1 MRLRINKE
9 IQKLS
14 RSSKNVNYAEDHKDF
29 FKLKKESSKS
39 NKTHK
44 SNKIVSSFSPPAT
57 IPKISINSISTNNN
71 SNNINFP
78 IVSPKKSNLLQ
89 LNYLYKQKEASSIN
103 RSGASKPNLN
113 KSRLSVAE
121 GLHKRKSI
129 NSSIINAVNKP
140 IIEHTSQTNLKVIQK
155 ELQFK
160 LLDMSMAIEN
170 TANSDDDDNYF
181 YNEKVSEPKHF
192 KYEIS
197 SLKSD
202 INANRKK
209 SVILGNSANFFNI
222 INFNNKGLK
231 NLNKSHNKG
240 VNNFK
245 KNNAA
250 FFNLTSFRGGNNIK
264 NGRRKSFNTGRNSL
278 TNKSYQNSLILNGSS
293 INAHKRNSV
302 IFSRVNMSVNSFTTN
317 FIQHIEFESK
327 YRNLLKQK
335 ELYDSYEDEE
345 VIEELEE
352 DYFYINP
359 ETHKIFIFDT
369 IILMCN
375 LFCSFYYPLYIAQ
388 SECFC
393 SYIPNLINCILFFTD
408 FINIID
414 IILSFFRAYYNYEFA
429 LIKKNEKIV
438 RHYLKIYFIL
448 DLIAAI
454 PFFSYIYLLC
464 GMHRQSEYYCF
475 TNGLDIKHNLLKMC
489 LGLKIIKI
497 FKVVNKKT
505 NRGINYY
512 YEVISE
518 SYTMEKTMTMILF
531 FIMCLLAF
539 NLFICYHIYIG
550 KQSYPNWILKTNNQ
564 DTSFLKLYMISCY
577 FLITTITSVGYGDI
591 TCASFTEIIYQII
604 ILTIGVI
611 AYSWIV
617 STIGNYVKNETKAA
631 IKYNNNISILEE
643 IRVAYPKMPFK
654 LYNKIQKH
662 LESVSHQEEK
672 FDTNLLVNNLPY
684 TLKNQLMFIIYE
696 NIIKKFIFFKE
707 CQNSDFIIRILT
719 SLIPNSA
726 KKGAFIIHEGELI
739 DNIIFV
745 KQGRLSL
752 VASIDLEDPLMSID
766 NYLGKIFEDINDK
779 MNTNIDNLMSMNNS
793 QHNIGLKMERAQTQI
808 TTLLK
813 GNELNENS
821 NIEGEIGKCD
831 FEGEEFDA
839 DNYQFL
845 NILDILK
852 NEHYGEVFMFLQ
864 KPSPLS
870 LRVKSKYSELFLL
883 RKQEVM
889 QISKAYPN
897 VWKKIYYKSYHNM
910 KSLKRLT
917 KKIIIQYCRNNGL
930 KYDSNKDLSFMKS
943 ENLLS
948 TLGISKK
955 RSEIKIKFNLDGN
968 NLTNKNL
975 PQSPKFP
982 KKPCL
987 KIKSDALDSNI
998 TNLDDEIINKKE
1010 SLKEQQIMQPENNKG
1025 FIIQIN
1031 GVQMKRTNTLANL
1044 IRKANSNSINLR
1056 NIKNNINDNPSI
1068 YNFSRMKTVKIKS
1081 KMIPKNSGDCES
1093 SNTFRKKKS
1102 NFINDSTK
1110 ILKKQKQE
1118 SNKKNS
1124 NFNSTKTLKKQ
1135 QTNLNNE
1142 EPNPFG
1148 RMYSNVAVRSNSIRN
1163 KRFFKKDSDDIFS
1176 GYKVNDPNVNDTKI
1190 INNTKM
1196 KTIIQDHINKNDDD
1210 YDENPK
1216 TIKNLSK
1223 QLMRKIQKKIIK
1235 RRKRKKLYKVLI
1247 SKITES
1253 LIRVNPNFNLNLNL
1267 NSSVNNSF
1275 IIAPKSDNNI
1285 QSGIVAQNNS
1295 IIIHDNCITSDKPEM
1310 IDGMN
1315 GIKEQEL
1322 LIIPESAEFDSDY
1335 SSSKISKVSKDS
1347 SSTSVNQKKEVELSI
1362 SQNTNFSFSSV
1373 YDNINKIS
1381 EGNYSIDA
1389 NLRKSVI
1396 KLIGIYLKEK
1406 MNKIK
1411 NDSFSFNKENSNKL
1425 VTISEIIAKDNKEK
1439 EKEKNK
1445 KINSNNSETT
1455 PSKNKNQKDKDKD
1468 KDKIKDK
1475 GKNKE
1480 KEKEK
1485 DKNNKNKE
1493 EEEKEKEKEK
1503 EKDVWAFLDENDE
1516 EEYKY
1521 NFKSNKENS
1530 KKDYSKTP
1538 NPKRSKKITN
1548 FTTAAKNEPKFKK
1561 DEQSHFLLENKE
1573 QTKKNPKK
1581 KSRPKKCKTLIN
1593 PKQIKKQLEKNE
1605 KEQSDRDNMDGKS
1618 SSLDLSLHDNFK
1630 QQENFI
1636 RNYYKTYKA
1645 KEKDLNKEEDN
1656 K

>member
-14 RSSKNVNYAEDHKDF
+14 RSSKNVNYAEDHNDF
-29 FKLKKESSKS
+29 VKLQKESSKS
-39 NKTHK
+39 NRIHK
-44 SNKIVSSFSPPAT
+44 SNKIVSSFSPPAV

-71 SNNINFP
+71 SLNSNNFP
-78 IVSPKKSNLLQ
+78 VALSPKKNNFLQ
-89 LNYLYKQKEASSIN
+89 LNYVHRPKEASSLN
-103 RSGASKPNLN
+103 KSGLNKSILN
-113 KSRLSVAE
+113 KSRMSIE

-140 IIEHTSQTNLKVIQK
+140 IIEHSSQTHLKVIQK

-170 TANSDDDDNYF
+170 TANSDEDDNYF
-181 YNEKVSEPKHF
+181 YNKKISESKPL
-192 KYEIS
+192 KYELS

-202 INANRKK
+202 INSNRKK
-209 SVILGNSANFFNI
+209 SVILGNSANFFN
-222 INFNNKGLK
+222 NFNSKGLK
-231 NLNKSHNKG
+231 SLNKSHNKG
-240 VNNFK
+240 VNSFK
-245 KNNAA
+245 KNNIG
-250 FFNLTSFRGGNNIK
+250 FFNLTSFRNGQNNIK
-264 NGRRKSFNTGRNSL
+264 SFRRKSFNGGRSNAVM
-278 TNKSYQNSLILNGSS
+278 NKSYRNSLILSRSS
-293 INAHKRNSV
+293 INSHQRNSV
-302 IFSRVNMSVNSFTTN
+302 IFNRVNMSVNSFTTN
-317 FIQHIEFESK
+317 ILQKIEFESK

-352 DYFYINP
+352 EYFYINP

-369 IILMCN
+369 IILLSN
-375 LFCSFYYPLYIAQ
+375 LFCSVYYPLYIAQ

-393 SYIPNLINCILFFTD
+393 SYIPKLIRYILFFTD
-408 FINIID
+408 FIDIID
-414 IILSFFRAYYNYEFA
+414 IKLSFFRAYYNYEFA

-438 RHYLKIYFIL
+438 KHYLKIYFIS

-454 PFFSYIYLLC
+454 PVFSFCYLLC
-464 GMHRQSEYYCF
+464 GMHRPSEYYCF
-475 TNGLDIKHNLLKMC
+475 TNGLDFKHNLLKMC

-512 YEVISE
+512 YEIISE
-518 SYTMEKTMTMILF
+518 SYTIEKTMTMILF
-531 FIMCLLAF
+531 LIMCILAF
-539 NLFICYHIYIG
+539 NLFICYHIFIG
-550 KQSYPNWILKTNNQ
+550 KQSYPNWILETNNQ
-564 DTSFLKLYMISCY
+564 DTSFLKLYMISFY

-591 TCASFTEIIYQII
+591 TCASFTETIYQII

-662 LESVSHQEEK
+662 LESVSLQEEK

-684 TLKNQLMFIIYE
+684 TLKNQLMFIIYD
-696 NIIKKFIFFKE
+696 NIIKRFIFFKE

-766 NYLGKIFEDINDK
+766 NYLGKTFEDINDK
-779 MNTNIDNLMSMNNS
+779 MNTNIDNSVSMNNS
-793 QHNIGLKMERAQTQI
+793 VHNIGLKMERAQTQI

-813 GNELNENS
+813 GNDLNENS

-831 FEGEEFDA
+831 FEGDEFDV

-917 KKIIIQYCRNNGL
+917 KRIIIQYCRNNGL
-930 KYDSNKDLSFMKS
+930 KSESDQDLDFMKS
-943 ENLLS
+943 DNLLS
-948 TLGISKK
+948 TLGIK
-955 RSEIKIKFNLDGN
+955 RNEKKIKFNLDGN
-968 NLTNKNL
+968 NLSNNNL
-975 PQSPKFP
+975 PQSPKYP

-987 KIKSDALDSNI
+987 KIKNESVNSNI
-998 TNLDDEIINKKE
+998 TNLDEEITKKKN
-1010 SLKEQQIMQPENNKG
+1010 SLKDQQIMQPDNNKG

-1031 GVQMKRTNTLANL
+1031 GVKMKRTNTLANL
-1044 IRKANSNSINLR
+1044 IRKANSNSINIK
-1056 NIKNNINDNPSI
+1056 NIKNNISDYPNIS
-1068 YNFSRMKTVKIKS
+1068 NFIRMKTVKIKS

-1093 SNTFRKKKS
+1093 TSTFKKKKS
-1102 NFINDSTK
+1102 NFITNSTK
-1110 ILKKQKQE
+1110 LLKKQE
-1118 SNKKNS
+1118 SNKKDNDY
-1124 NFNSTKTLKKQ
+1124 NSTKTLKKQ
-1135 QTNLNNE
+1135 LTNLNNE

-1148 RMYSNVAVRSNSIRN
+1148 QMYSNVAVRSNSIHN
-1163 KRFFKKDSDDIFS
+1163 KKFGKKDSDDFFS
-1176 GYKVNDPNVNDTKI
+1176 VFKVNDPNVNDTKI
-1190 INNTKM
+1190 MYNSKM
-1196 KTIIQDHINKNDDD
+1196 KNIIQEQLNKSNDDD
-1210 YDENPK
+1210 NENPK

-1223 QLMRKIQKKIIK
+1223 QLMKKIQRKILK
-1235 RRKRKKLYKVLI
+1235 RRKRKKLYKTLI
-1247 SKITES
+1247 SKITEN
-1253 LIRVNPNFNLNLNL
+1253 LMKINPNFNLNLNL

-1295 IIIHDNCITSDKPEM
+1295 IIIHDNCITSDKPELN
-1310 IDGMN
+1310 DGMN
-1315 GIKEQEL
+1315 YVKEQEL

-1335 SSSKISKVSKDS
+1335 SSSKNSKISKES
-1347 SSTSVNQKKEVELSI
+1347 SSTSVNQKKKVELSI
-1362 SQNTNFSFSSV
+1362 SQNTNFSFSSI

-1381 EGNYSIDA
+1381 EGHYSKDV

-1396 KLIGIYLKEK
+1396 KLIGIYIKEK
-1406 MNKIK
+1406 SIKLK
-1411 NDSFSFNKENSNKL
+1411 NDSFSFNKETSNKL
-1425 VTISEIIAKDNKEK
+1425 VTISEIISKDNKEK
-1439 EKEKNK
+1439 EKNK
-1445 KINSNNSETT
+1445 KVNSNNTETT
-1455 PSKNKNQKDKDKD
+1455 PTKNKNQKDKDK
-1468 KDKIKDK
+1468 IKDN

-1480 KEKEK
+1480 KEK
-1485 DKNNKNKE
+1485 DKNKE
-1493 EEEKEKEKEK
+1493 EDKEKEKEKEK

-1516 EEYKY
+1516 DENEYKY
-1521 NFKSNKENS
+1521 FKTKKENS

-1538 NPKRSKKITN
+1538 KPKNSKKLIN
-1548 FTTAAKNEPKFKK
+1548 FTSAAKNESKFKK
-1561 DEQSHFLLENKE
+1561 DETHFLFDNKD
-1573 QTKKNPKK
+1573 QPKKNPKK
-1581 KSRPKKCKTLIN
+1581 KRPKKCITLIN
-1593 PKQIKKQLEKNE
+1593 PKQIKKQIEKNE
-1605 KEQSDRDNMDGKS
+1605 KDLSDRDNADVKS

-1630 QQENFI
+1630 QQENYI
-1636 RNYYKTYKA
+1636 KNYYKTYKA